1 MDFQDIILSRCELK
15 ALKDISARKIAEP
28 NIDKRISNRLY
39 EKGFID
45 INPFD
50 KSKARNHGLSRND
63 FYWKITEKGRDYLLY
78 ALDIKDQR
86 SIDRRH
92 FWITTVIA
100 IVALIKSFLP
110 EICGGLALLLKLL
123 MQK

>member
-28 NIDKRISNRLY
+28 NIDKRISKQLY

-45 INPFD
+45 VTPFD
-50 KSKARNHGLSRND
+50 KSKARDHGLSRND
-63 FYWKITEKGRDYLLY
+63 FYWKITDKGRDYLLY
-78 ALDIKDQR
+78 TLDIKNQR
-86 SIDRRH
+86 SIDWRH

-100 IVALIKSFLP
+100 IFALIKSFLP
-110 EICGGLALLLKLL
+110 EISEVLALLWKLL
-123 MQK
+123 AQK